1 MRKGIAI
8 AVCALLLALAT
19 AASAG
24 QMTKGSLKGPY
35 LDLQFGLT
43 QATFDTDQTTGVKQ
57 GENYE
62 PTFGFIF
69 GWNLVDWFSAEI
81 NGRYATTR
89 TDNGREH
96 IAGANLFAKFTWISD
111 WLTDFPTFRVLPY
124 AKAGIGTHIAI
135 LPGALG
141 GGDSKITSFGYG
153 PSAGGGIAFIW
164 KKYFHFGVD
173 AQCDMLFFDDGT
185 QTVNGVP
192 GTVVYKGG
200 FYPSLVA
207 MGFLG
212 VHY

>member
-1 MRKGIAI
+1 MRKGTAI
-8 AVCALLLALAT
+8 AVCALLFALSAP
-19 AASAG
+19 AAG
-24 QMTKGSLKGPY
+24 EMTKGSLKGPY
-35 LDLQFGLT
+35 LDLQAGVT
-43 QATFDTDQTTGVKQ
+43 QATYDTDQTTAVKQ
-57 GENYE
+57 GHSYE
-62 PTFGFIF
+62 PTIGFLF

-89 TDNGREH
+89 NDDRREH
-96 IAGANLFAKFTWISD
+96 LAGANLFAKFTWVNK
-111 WLTDFPTFRVLPY
+111 WLTDFPTFRVLPF

-135 LPGALG
+135 LPGAVSN
-141 GGDSKITSFGYG
+141 GDSKVTMFSYG
-153 PSAGGGIAFIW
+153 PSVGGGVAFIW

-173 AQCDMLFFDDGT
+173 AQCDMVFFDDGT

-207 MGFLG
+207 TGFLG